1 MNHTETRIM
10 SSARLIIHPAFRRG
24 TVAPEL
30 FGSFVEHMGRC
41 VYGGIFDPDSPNS
54 DGDGD
59 RTDVLELVRELGV
72 TAVRYPGGN
81 FVSGYRWEDGVGPV
95 EDRPMRLDLAWK
107 TREPNTFGLH
117 EFMRWCRK
125 AGVEPILALNLG
137 TRGVDAARTLLE
149 YANGRPGTEWADRRV
164 EHGAA
169 EPFAIRYWCL
179 GNEMDGPWQTGQK
192 TGREYGRL
200 ARETAKAMK
209 TIDPDLRLIAC
220 GSSHERMATFGEW
233 EREVLEETYP
243 FVDFISLHAYYE
255 PDPSDRWRLLEA
267 GHSMDLFIQGVIATA
282 DSVKARL
289 GESKPMLLAFD
300 EWNIYDPARFAPQ
313 PDNWVESG
321 SPIIEGA
328 YDALDAV
335 VVGDLITTLLRHAD
349 RVRIGALAQLVNVLA
364 PIMTTPD
371 GVARQSIFTPFALLS
386 ATVGGTVLA
395 PALDT
400 RGLPSDRF
408 GDLPEVGAAVVL
420 APDERA
426 LTASLVN
433 RNPRESVRVTLE
445 LAGLDAAAHD
455 VFTLT
460 PDGEAQA
467 SVRVDRTG
475 LLTVELPPASW
486 TMCSLVLDAGDDA
499 QA

>member
-1 MNHTETRIM
+1 M
-10 SSARLIIHPAFRRG
+10 SSARLTIHSAFRRG
-24 TVAPEL
+24 TVASEL

-41 VYGGIFDPDSPNS
+41 VYGGIFDPESPKA
-54 DGDGD
+54 DADGD

-95 EDRPMRLDLAWK
+95 GDRPARLDLAWK

-117 EFMRWCRK
+117 EFMRWCAK
-125 AGVEPILALNLG
+125 AGVEPIMALNLG
-137 TRGVDAARTLLE
+137 TRGVDAARALLE
-149 YANGRPGTEWADRRV
+149 YANGQPGTEWADRRI
-164 EHGAA
+164 EHGAPD
-169 EPFAIRYWCL
+169 PFGIRYWCL

-192 TGREYGRL
+192 TAREYGRL

-209 TIDPDLRLIAC
+209 TIDPELRLIAC

-243 FVDFISLHAYYE
+243 FVDYISLHAYYE
-255 PDPSDRWRLLEA
+255 PDPGDPWRLLEA

-313 PDNWVESG
+313 PDAWVDAG

-349 RVRIGALAQLVNVLA
+349 RVRIAALAQLVNVLA
-364 PIMTTPD
+364 PIMTTRD
-371 GVARQSIFTPFALLS
+371 EATRQSIFRPFALLS
-386 ATVGGTVLA
+386 RTVGGVVLESA
-395 PALDT
+395 IST
-400 RGLPSDRF
+400 RALPSERF
-408 GDLPEVGAAVVL
+408 GELPEVASAVVL
-420 APDERA
+420 AADRTG
-426 LTASLVN
+426 LTVSIVN
-433 RNPRESVRVTLE
+433 RNPHESVQVALELADLDVEPQDVVTLTPEGEQSAALQMDRPGRVTL
-445 LAGLDAAAHD
+445 
-455 VFTLT
+455 
-460 PDGEAQA
+460 
-467 SVRVDRTG
+467 
-475 LLTVELPPASW
+475 ELPPASW
-486 TMCSLVLDAGDDA
+486 TMCSFGLNVGDDA
-499 QA
+499 AA

>member
-1 MNHTETRIM
+1 M
-10 SSARLIIHPAFRRG
+10 SSARLTIHPAFRRG

-41 VYGGIFDPDSPNS
+41 VYGGIFDPDSPRS
-54 DGDGD
+54 DLDGD
-59 RTDVLELVRELGV
+59 RTDVLELIRELGV

-95 EDRPMRLDLAWK
+95 ADRPARLDLAWK

-117 EFMRWCRK
+117 EFVRWCGK
-125 AGVEPILALNLG
+125 AGVEPIMALNLG
-137 TRGVDAARTLLE
+137 TRGVDAARALLE
-149 YANGRPGTEWADRRV
+149 YANGRPGTEWADLRV

-169 EPFAIRYWCL
+169 DPFGIRYWCL

-192 TGREYGRL
+192 TAREYGRL

-209 TIDPDLRLIAC
+209 TIDPELRLIAC

-243 FVDFISLHAYYE
+243 FVDYISLHAYYE
-255 PDPSDRWRLLEA
+255 PEPGDPWRLLEA

-313 PDNWVESG
+313 PDNWVEAG
-321 SPIIEGA
+321 SPIIEGT

-349 RVRIGALAQLVNVLA
+349 RVRIAALAQLVNVLA
-364 PIMTTPD
+364 PIMTTRD
-371 GVARQSIFTPFALLS
+371 GATRQSIFRPFALLA
-386 ATVGGTVLA
+386 ATAGGTVLEL
-395 PALDT
+395 ALETDS
-400 RGLPSDRF
+400 LPSERF
-408 GDLPEVGAAVVL
+408 GGLPEVAGTVVL
-420 APDERA
+420 AADG
-426 LTASLVN
+426 ASLTVSIVN
-433 RNPRESVRVTLE
+433 RNPRESVQVAVE
-445 LAGLDAAAHD
+445 LADLDA
-455 VFTLT
+455 VPTGVVTLT
-460 PDGEAQA
+460 PEGERPVQVRADG
-467 SVRVDRTG
+467 TG
-475 LLTVELPPASW
+475 RATLELPPASW
-486 TMCSLVLDAGDDA
+486 TMCSFELNAGDDA
-499 QA
+499 AA